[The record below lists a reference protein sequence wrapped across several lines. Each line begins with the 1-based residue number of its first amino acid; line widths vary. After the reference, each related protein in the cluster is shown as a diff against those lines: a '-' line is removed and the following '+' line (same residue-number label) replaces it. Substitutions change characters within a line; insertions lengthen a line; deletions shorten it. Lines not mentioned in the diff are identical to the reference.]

1 MRLFRSVGAME
12 TIAAY
17 HKNQFYMA
25 NLFIYLFVCLFFS
38 FHAASI
44 DYKRHKT
51 KLNDYHLYVC
61 NNSGSYKKVIKFCL
75 FGGSTRAFTFYLK
88 KIAYDADFFPAL
100 VALFDF
106 DYCHLRQFVD
116 GCVLSAQH
124 FDAKGWFCLHINMH
138 THISVSWLHLVWLL
152 LLCAP

>member
-88 KIAYDADFFPAL
+88 KKSLTMLIFFQ
-100 VALFDF
+100 
-106 DYCHLRQFVD
+106 R
-116 GCVLSAQH
+116 
-124 FDAKGWFCLHINMH
+124 
-138 THISVSWLHLVWLL
+138 WLL
-152 LLCAP
+152 YLILIIAISGNLLMVVFFLLSILMRRDDFACT